1 VDRSVRAGL
10 SAALFFSRATSFF
23 LTGRFL
29 SAGVLACRFFFSFSV
44 RSLPLLGAQIN
55 FFCPLAAA
63 QQRQCARR
71 IFYLVA
77 VRSHP
82 AARTEP
88 FFCGVRSAAAA
99 HAEFFSVRSLLLSP
113 RAMLQTFSLRSV
125 TSAQPARH
133 AADFF
138 SLFGHFSSQ
147 PCMRV
152 RGASDFFSVQSLPV
166 NSSCA
171 HIFFCHS
178 HTLLPCAQPFVLV
191 TGRCVTRAARK
202 IFFCHFRAEV

>member
-1 VDRSVRAGL
+1 LLPLSSVSARAESFIWSL
-10 SAALFFSRATSFF
+10 SGRILLRAQN
-23 LTGRFL
+23 L
-29 SAGVLACRFFFSFSV
+29 FSV
-44 RSLPLLGAQIN
+44 VSGQQLLRMQN
-55 FFCPLAAA
+55 
-63 QQRQCARR
+63 
-71 IFYLVA
+71 
-77 VRSHP
+77 
-82 AARTEP
+82 
-88 FFCGVRSAAAA
+88 
-99 HAEFFSVRSLLLSP
+99 FFSVRSLLLSP
-113 RAMLQTFSLRSV
+113 RAMLQTFSLCSV

-171 HIFFCHS
+171 HSFFCHS

-202 IFFCHFRAEV
+202 IFFVTSVQKCEGCRARRTFLLRSSFSFAVRSHLRRHLVLFFFAWSLCSTLFQNPASEI